1 MRAPV
6 PLVAAL
12 DKALQLYLQQD
23 SDAVKKVS
31 ALNGKLLAF
40 EIQGLDLIFFILPED
55 DQLHI
60 RAFADQE
67 PDTKI
72 SVTPAG
78 LLNMMLNPGNN
89 DAAFNGD
96 MHIEGD
102 LELGQTLQSILMNI
116 DFDWEEHLSNI
127 VGDIAA
133 HKIGRGVRDFF
144 HWSQNTSDA
153 IQENLAEYL
162 QHELSA
168 LPQHADIDG
177 FLSSVDTLRSDVE
190 RIEARINRYLKQ
202 ANK

>member
-6 PLVAAL
+6 ALVIAL

-23 SDAVKKVS
+23 PDAVKKVS

-40 EIQGLDLIFFILPED
+40 EIQGIDLCFFILPEN

-72 SVTPAG
+72 SVTFAG

-89 DAAFNGD
+89 DAAFNGN

-116 DFDWEEHLSNI
+116 DFDWEEHLSKV

-133 HKIGRGVRDFF
+133 HKIGRGMRDFF
-144 HWSQNTSDA
+144 RWSQTTTDA
-153 IQENLAEYL
+153 VQTNLAEYL
-162 QHELSA
+162 QHELAA
-168 LPQHADIDG
+168 LPLQADVDI
-177 FLSSVDTLRSDVE
+177 FLSNVDTLRSDVE

-202 ANK
+202 TNQ